1 MKPIYLQCTCHT
13 PYHCLVIE
21 SDPDLPDEL
30 DVSFVS
36 TRNGSFW
43 HRIKWA
49 MKHVLGREDLTFAD
63 IIIKRDDLVRALGE
77 ERDA

>member
-1 MKPIYLQCTCHT
+1 MKPIYLQCDCHT

-21 SDPDLPDEL
+21 RDPDCHDDLN
-30 DVSFVS
+30 VSFVS

-49 MKHVLGREDLTFAD
+49 VKHVFGREDLTFAD
-63 IIIKRDDLVRALGE
+63 IIVKRGDLIEALGKE
-77 ERDA
+77 GE